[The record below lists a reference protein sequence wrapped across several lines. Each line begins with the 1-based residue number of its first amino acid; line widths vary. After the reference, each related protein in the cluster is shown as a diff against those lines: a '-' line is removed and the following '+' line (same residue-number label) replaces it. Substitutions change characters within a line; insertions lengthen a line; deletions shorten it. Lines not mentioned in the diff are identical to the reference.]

1 MDTMISWM
9 IILRT
14 RFVARMMTMIRLMAA
29 TLPQRFT
36 ELTIVRN
43 CGYSDGSE
51 TMASEKA
58 LLAEPLFASTTLYH
72 QDLSAGSGTLK
83 GSNAQV
89 RMFWI
94 IWLDS

>member
-1 MDTMISWM
+1 MNAVYH
-9 IILRT
+9 R
-14 RFVARMMTMIRLMAA
+14 IRQL
-29 TLPQRFT
+29 
-36 ELTIVRN
+36 
-43 CGYSDGSE
+43 
-51 TMASEKA
+51 MASEKA